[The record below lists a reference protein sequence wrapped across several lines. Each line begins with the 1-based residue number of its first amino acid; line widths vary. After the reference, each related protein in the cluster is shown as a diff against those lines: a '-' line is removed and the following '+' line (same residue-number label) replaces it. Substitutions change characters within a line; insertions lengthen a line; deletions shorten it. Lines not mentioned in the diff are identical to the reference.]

1 MVETD
6 HPDELLRIREPV
18 DTRFDMTAVVYE
30 LERVGKSPVDHI
42 RESVCQRPSRRQARM
57 PVVTN
62 VAGNRKLLAACLGVE
77 VQSLPSA
84 FRERWQKYIP
94 CELVQEAAW
103 NEVVIEGDELDL
115 SKLPIPLQFAV
126 DGGPYITAGQ
136 LSARDPVTGVDTTGF
151 HRFML
156 KGKNRLGVS
165 LHSRRRMYEFQR
177 RAEERGEALPAA
189 VTIGTHPLHYMGS
202 MVYAYP
208 PQVRKF
214 EIIGGLFGEPYRV
227 ARCGVGELEVP
238 AGAEIVIE
246 GEILAETREPE
257 GPFGEF
263 TGYASYRSTQHV
275 FVARRVRMR
284 RDAIF
289 QSVTSGMSKDH
300 ILVSCITR
308 EGEILNALRRN
319 LPNVRAVHVP
329 HTSCG
334 AFTAYISMKKIADGE
349 PQTAIMAT
357 LGTEFYTKH
366 VIVVDDDVDI
376 FDTNDVMWAVA
387 TRVRP
392 DKDIFFIPGAKAA
405 ILDPTSDPEN
415 FTGDEDGDRC
425 HAPGGPRF
433 RRASRHPGGS
443 ARAGAR
449 HAGGGRRQHLMD
461 SRIRAAM
468 PLAALLCLSSH
479 QLPHRALGLV
489 DRGMRIGVP
498 AGVGIGDRHPA
509 GPLAGALGDLVGIVP
524 SNSEFAV

>member
-1 MVETD
+1 MLTTAANFDNQSLRGFLQMVETD
-6 HPDELLRIREPV
+6 FPDELLRIRQPV
-18 DTRFDMTAVVYE
+18 DPRFDMTAIVFE
-30 LERVGKSPVDHI
+30 LERLGKSPVVIFEH
-42 RESVCQRPSRRQARM
+42 PTANGM

-77 VQSLPSA
+77 TANLPTA
-84 FRERWQKYIP
+84 FRERCQKYIP
-94 CELVQEAAW
+94 CEPVKDAAW
-103 NEVVIEGDELDL
+103 QDITIDGDELDL
-115 SKLPIPLQFAV
+115 SKLPIPLQFTV

-136 LSARDPVTGVDTTGF
+136 ISARDPVTGVDTTGF
-151 HRFML
+151 HRLML

-177 RAEERGEALPAA
+177 RAEEQGKSLPAA
-189 VTIGTHPLHYMGS
+189 ITIGTHPLHYMGS

-208 PQVRKF
+208 PHVRKM
-214 EIIGGLFGEPYRV
+214 EIIGGLFGEAYRV
-227 ARCGVGELEVP
+227 ARCGVGELDVP

-246 GEILAETREPE
+246 GEILAGTREPE

-275 FVARRVRMR
+275 FVAHRVRMR
-284 RDAIF
+284 RDAMF
-289 QSVTSGMSKDH
+289 HSVTSGMSKDH
-300 ILVSCITR
+300 ILVSCVTR

-405 ILDPTSDPEN
+405 ILDPTSDPDN
-415 FTGDEDGDRC
+415 FTVTKMGIDATRPAGRDFAERLVISDDQR
-425 HAPGGPRF
+425 
-433 RRASRHPGGS
+433 
-443 ARAGAR
+443 ARAR
-449 HAGGGRRQHLMD
+449 SLLESAG
-461 SRIRAAM
+461 IR
-468 PLAALLCLSSH
+468 L
-479 QLPHRALGLV
+479 
-489 DRGMRIGVP
+489 
-498 AGVGIGDRHPA
+498 
-509 GPLAGALGDLVGIVP
+509 
-524 SNSEFAV
+524 

>member
-1 MVETD
+1 MIAPPYRAGMSMPTANLDNQSLRGFLAMVEAD
-6 HPDELLRIREPV
+6 HPDEFLRVREPV
-18 DTRFDMTAVVYE
+18 ETRFAMTAIVYE
-30 LERVGKSPVDHI
+30 LERAGKSPVI
-42 RESVCQRPSRRQARM
+42 LFEQPRPHGM
-57 PVVTN
+57 HVVTN
-62 VAGNRKLLAACLGVE
+62 VAANRKLLAACLGVAP
-77 VQSLPSA
+77 QDLPSA
-84 FRERWQKYIP
+84 SRERCQKYIP
-94 CELVQEAAW
+94 CELVKDAAW
-103 NEVVIEGDELDL
+103 NEEVIEDVDL
-115 SKLPIPLQFAV
+115 GKLPIPLQFSV

-136 LSARDPVTGVDTTGF
+136 ISARDPVTGVDTTGF
-151 HRFML
+151 HRLML

-177 RAEERGEALPAA
+177 RAEERGQSLPAA
-189 VTIGTHPLHYMGS
+189 ITIGTHPLHYMGS

-208 PQVRKF
+208 PHVRKF
-214 EIIGGLFGEPYRV
+214 EIIGGLFGEPYQV

-257 GPFGEF
+257 GPFAEF

-275 FVARRVRMR
+275 FVAHRVRMR
-284 RDAIF
+284 RDAMF
-289 QSVTSGMSKDH
+289 QSVAAGMSKDH

-308 EGEILNALRRN
+308 EGEILNTLRRN

-349 PQTAIMAT
+349 PQIAIMAA

-415 FTGDEDGDRC
+415 FTVTKMGIDATR
-425 HAPGGPRF
+425 
-433 RRASRHPGGS
+433 
-443 ARAGAR
+443 
-449 HAGGGRRQHLMD
+449 
-461 SRIRAAM
+461 
-468 PLAALLCLSSH
+468 
-479 QLPHRALGLV
+479 
-489 DRGMRIGVP
+489 P
-498 AGVGIGDRHPA
+498 AGR
-509 GPLAGALGDLVGIVP
+509 
-524 SNSEFAV
+524 EFAERLVIPDEQRTRARSLLAKIGIKI